1 MLTSLLLA
9 IIVALAPTWPRP
21 TIAYT
26 LRFDAGHLDVA
37 ELAIE
42 LRHAPTSVSL
52 AMRVHAE
59 YDARYWRYV
68 DGFQIE
74 HTANDGA
81 ASVVREDSTL
91 WRVTLPGGH
100 GVVRYRVHI
109 QAPPSG
115 VRRAWLPYAR
125 PDGAFINSPD
135 FFLYLPDFPN
145 APATVHLDV
154 PPGWRVATALPSGG
168 ASAERTAFDA
178 ATLVDSPILLGAL
191 HDWSFAER
199 GTTYHVVYWPL
210 PDAARFDSSAL
221 VDEIHRLTKAALDV
235 FPRAPSSEYYFLLQ
249 DGAGDALE
257 HRASLTLGLSSER
270 LARNP
275 RASLTELAHEFFHA
289 WNLVAIRP
297 AGYNRL
303 SYRAPERTAGLW
315 FGEGVTIYYADV
327 LLRRAGLADPTHTR
341 LEHLAALLERYYASP
356 AIQRVSPERAS
367 LAFGDS
373 WSTNPDATGGYYL
386 QGELLGDVLDA
397 RLRES
402 TGERRGLDDVMRT
415 LFQRAQAPADGGF
428 TSGSLE
434 SVIDSICACRM
445 NAFFADQIRGAGPID
460 VTPLVARLGLR
471 FVLDSVPAT
480 DSIGQLLPDLR
491 LSTDFAAP
499 AGVLRVVV
507 NNPATAWAMAGLR
520 SADELVALNGAPV
533 RTFAELAATLHGLHI
548 GDRATV
554 DIRRGGQ
561 PMRVTVAVTGYN
573 RPRVGFVDAADVSPE
588 QRARRQAW
596 LVGR

>member
-26 LRFDAGHLDVA
+26 LRFDAAHLDVA

-168 ASAERTAFDA
+168 ASAERAAFDA

-235 FPRAPSSEYYFLLQ
+235 FPRRLQPSQLS
-249 DGAGDALE
+249 
-257 HRASLTLGLSSER
+257 RAR
-270 LARNP
+270 
-275 RASLTELAHEFFHA
+275 
-289 WNLVAIRP
+289 
-297 AGYNRL
+297 
-303 SYRAPERTAGLW
+303 
-315 FGEGVTIYYADV
+315 
-327 LLRRAGLADPTHTR
+327 
-341 LEHLAALLERYYASP
+341 
-356 AIQRVSPERAS
+356 
-367 LAFGDS
+367 
-373 WSTNPDATGGYYL
+373 
-386 QGELLGDVLDA
+386 
-397 RLRES
+397 
-402 TGERRGLDDVMRT
+402 
-415 LFQRAQAPADGGF
+415 ADGG
-428 TSGSLE
+428 TVVRRRCDDLL
-434 SVIDSICACRM
+434 CRR
-445 NAFFADQIRGAGPID
+445 A
-460 VTPLVARLGLR
+460 
-471 FVLDSVPAT
+471 
-480 DSIGQLLPDLR
+480 
-491 LSTDFAAP
+491 AAP
-499 AGVLRVVV
+499 R
-507 NNPATAWAMAGLR
+507 
-520 SADELVALNGAPV
+520 
-533 RTFAELAATLHGLHI
+533 RTG
-548 GDRATV
+548 
-554 DIRRGGQ
+554 
-561 PMRVTVAVTGYN
+561 
-573 RPRVGFVDAADVSPE
+573 
-588 QRARRQAW
+588 
-596 LVGR
+596 